1 MGRALVRAS
10 CLVLGAVALGACG
23 TYYDPGDS
31 YVRGLRFFDRGQFA
45 NATFYW
51 KPLAE
56 AGDCD
61 AAYRYGVLFALG
73 AGVPKDLDVARD
85 WWTKAANQGNYR
97 AQLMLAMVYGHRSF
111 TTGSFVRQFKIDCQQ
126 GCGVARDPLAASQ
139 WLHLARELW
148 PRDVEAARQ
157 QLELEIIALDG
168 ELTAD
173 QKAEAERWIHAWV
186 PTPARCTPRELK

>member
-1 MGRALVRAS
+1 MRRAWARAS
-10 CLVLGAVALGACG
+10 CLVLGAAALGACG
-23 TYYDPGDS
+23 THYDPGNS

-45 NATFYW
+45 NAMFYW

-97 AQLMLAMVYGHRSF
+97 AQVMLAMV
-111 TTGSFVRQFKIDCQQ
+111 
-126 GCGVARDPLAASQ
+126 AASQ

-148 PRDVEAARQ
+148 PRDVEAVRQ
-157 QLELEIIALDG
+157 QLELEIMALDV

-173 QKAEAERWIHAWV
+173 QKAEAALRV
-186 PTPARCTPRELK
+186 S

>member
-1 MGRALVRAS
+1 MRRALARAS

-31 YVRGLRFFDRGQFA
+31 YTRGLRLFDRGQFA
-45 NATFYW
+45 NAILFW

-73 AGVPKDLDVARD
+73 AGVPKDLEVARD

-111 TTGSFVRQFKIDCQQ
+111 TTGSFIRQFTIDCRQ

-139 WLHLARELW
+139 WLGLARELW
-148 PRDVEAARQ
+148 PRDAETAQ
-157 QLELEIIALDG
+157 QYLELEIIALDV

-173 QKAEAERWIHAWV
+173 QKAEVQRWIRSWV
-186 PTPARCTPRELK
+186 PTPTRCTPRVIL